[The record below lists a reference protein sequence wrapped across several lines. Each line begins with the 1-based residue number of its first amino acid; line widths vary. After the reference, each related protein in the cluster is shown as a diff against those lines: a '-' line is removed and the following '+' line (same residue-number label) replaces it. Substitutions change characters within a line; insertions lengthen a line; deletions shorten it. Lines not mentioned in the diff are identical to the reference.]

1 MFQVIEVFLSDIL
14 VLDRSVAKP
23 VRKVRLGGTRV
34 PMSQSLRDRGGVE
47 TRVLYSDPLIR
58 VKVLFLQL

>member
-23 VRKVRLGGTRV
+23 VRKVRLGGTSYSRGAYV
-34 PMSQSLRDRGGVE
+34 TVTEGSGWSRD
-47 TRVLYSDPLIR
+47 
-58 VKVLFLQL
+58 